1 MTAPLRGAD
10 VATQAR
16 TAARLSLTP
25 LLWACLGALL
35 IAALSQIPARHTV
48 DIGGWDAAYVQGFH
62 EPEPAG
68 SPMLAGSSGT
78 ARWSRDSSAL
88 LFPQAGLPA
97 QLSLRLRGPAEAPP
111 AELLVLLNGRH
122 ELARLRL
129 GSDWTTLNLPIEG
142 GWLKASD
149 FFIELRS
156 STTNL
161 PDGRT
166 VGVLLTKATYS
177 VGPGFI
183 LPYPGQ
189 LLYGALVGVLLW
201 TLLGSGPQQRSQVPD
216 RGTKQAVA
224 RFLRTPLPYLLL
236 YGLLWLLCYRLEPPL
251 YPYPLRGLPLWTVGG
266 LAALLALRDGPALV
280 ARRPWLLGTPAA
292 GVVISGW
299 TAATLRLADAHVT
312 LARPGVENDFRVFAT
327 RETLAQVFSADG
339 FYNLGY
345 PLLLWL
351 VRPLFAG
358 NAFLAGRLLAVLAGA
373 TLLAGGYWLARSLLP
388 RGPALLALLILALS
402 GLVAQYGLYLGS
414 DMPFAACMTLA
425 VAALTATLR
434 TSSGRR
440 RVALAALAGLWGGL
454 AFLMRHP
461 GLLLLPWG
469 LGALLLLGRVL
480 SAQGRGAGGAGLEQ
494 SPGEPVMLS
503 AAKHLTEPQERPFA
517 ALRVT
522 TTRPQ
527 DRPFAAL
534 RVTTYDIAQAPAWAP
549 ALVYGLA
556 FLLAI
561 TPQLAVNLAQTGQPL
576 YSQQA
581 KNIWLAVYGAT
592 DWSRWEE
599 APNTIGLAEVVL
611 RDPARFIENW
621 WRNIVAYLG
630 SGAEDSSEFGRA
642 MQLRLLGFPANWL
655 AAGGLLAWLW
665 LLLRRRITDGSAL
678 GLGALSALVAL
689 YVAAVS
695 SAFTLQRFFLPLAPL
710 YAVAAGWML
719 WRTFGSQRA
728 LAGAGL
734 VLIVVLWGGYGV
746 GAGYVLANQP
756 PDEVAAVAMVR
767 AIAPETLIAARVSP
781 RLPLAKYSAIAHQ
794 VLDWPE
800 GAMDGRPITPAELEA
815 ARTRGAGYLL
825 WDEAAGPPP
834 LADPA
839 GARVTSSNRYGLYRL
854 P

>member
-1 MTAPLRGAD
+1 MTAPSRGAGG
-10 VATQAR
+10 AAQAR

-35 IAALSQIPARHTV
+35 IAALSQIPAQHTV
-48 DIGGWDAAYVQGFH
+48 EIGGWDTAYVQGFH
-62 EPEPAG
+62 EPELAG
-68 SPMLAGSSGT
+68 SPFLAGSSGA
-78 ARWSRDSSAL
+78 ARWSRASSAL
-88 LFPQAGLPA
+88 LFPQAGLPG

-122 ELARLRL
+122 ELTRLSL
-129 GSDWTTLNLPIEG
+129 AGDWITLDLPIAG

-149 FFIELRS
+149 FFVELRS
-156 STTNL
+156 STTSL

-166 VGVLLTKATYS
+166 VGVLLDSATYR

-183 LPYPGQ
+183 QPYPAQ
-189 LLYGALVGVLLW
+189 LLYGALVGALLW
-201 TLLGSGPQQRSQVPD
+201 ALLGQ
-216 RGTKQAVA
+216 GTERRRPGAEGVA
-224 RFLRTPLPYLLL
+224 RYLRAPLPYLLL
-236 YGLLWLLCYRLEPPL
+236 YGLLWLLLYRLEPPL
-251 YPYPLRGLPLWTVGG
+251 YPYPLRALPLWTIGG

-280 ARRPWLLGTPAA
+280 ARRPWLIGTPAA
-292 GVVISGW
+292 LGVISAW
-299 TAATLRLADAHVT
+299 TAATLRLADTHVT

-351 VRPLFAG
+351 VRPFFAG
-358 NAFLAGRLLAVLAGA
+358 NAFLAGRLLAALAGA
-373 TLLAGGYWLARSLLP
+373 VLLAGGYWLARSLLP

-425 VAALTATLR
+425 VAALVATLR
-434 TSSGRR
+434 AAPGRR
-440 RVALAALAGLWGGL
+440 SLALAVLAGLCGGL

-469 LGALLLLGRVL
+469 LGALLLLGQAR
-480 SAQGRGAGGAGLEQ
+480 SAQGR
-494 SPGEPVMLS
+494 S
-503 AAKHLTEPQERPFA
+503 
-517 ALRVT
+517 
-522 TTRPQ
+522 
-527 DRPFAAL
+527 
-534 RVTTYDIAQAPAWAP
+534 AWAP
-549 ALVYGLA
+549 ALFYSLA

-561 TPQLAVNLAQTGQPL
+561 APQLTVNLVQTGQPL

-581 KNIWLAVYGAT
+581 KNIWLAVYGGT
-592 DWSRWEE
+592 DWNRWEE
-599 APNTIGLAEVVL
+599 VPNTISLAEVVL
-611 RDPARFIENW
+611 RDPARFLENW
-621 WRNIVAYLG
+621 ARNIVAYLG
-630 SGAEDSSEFGRA
+630 SGAEDTSEFGRA

-665 LLLRRRITDGSAL
+665 LLLRRRVVGVR
-678 GLGALSALVAL
+678 ALSSATLLGLVAL

-719 WRTFGSQRA
+719 WRAFGNQRA

-734 VLIVVLWGGYGV
+734 ALIVLLWSGFGT
-746 GAGYVLANQP
+746 GASYALANQP
-756 PDEVAAVAMVR
+756 PDEVAALAMVR
-767 AIAPETLIAARVSP
+767 ATAPEALLAARVSP

-794 VLDWPE
+794 VIDWPE
-800 GAMDGRPITPAELEA
+800 GAIDGRPLTPADLEA

-834 LADPA
+834 LADPE
-839 GARVTSSNRYGLYRL
+839 GARVASSGRYGLYQL